1 MKIVIA
7 DYPDVLGRELEKE
20 YTFLREVIPDAA
32 IVTHPYTDPEAF
44 YREMQDADGLLTA
57 FIPLGKTALDHMP
70 ALKAISINATGYNFV
85 DLEETRRRDIPVCAI
100 GEYCTQEVAD
110 HTMALMLALD
120 RRLKTYIRAVDSE
133 HCWKY
138 YMASKPMGLNG
149 STLGLFGFGKIGRA
163 VARRARGFGMR
174 VLAVDRGIT
183 AHELP

>member
-1 MKIVIA
+1 
-7 DYPDVLGRELEKE
+7 
-20 YTFLREVIPDAA
+20 
-32 IVTHPYTDPEAF
+32 
-44 YREMQDADGLLTA
+44 
-57 FIPLGKTALDHMP
+57 
-70 ALKAISINATGYNFV
+70 
-85 DLEETRRRDIPVCAI
+85 
-100 GEYCTQEVAD
+100 
-110 HTMALMLALD
+110 MALMLALD
-120 RRLKTYIRAVDSE
+120 RRLKPYIRTVDSE

>member
-1 MKIVIA
+1 MSEQQYNTHWRRNKMKKIE
-7 DYPDVLGRELEKE
+7 DYVLS
-20 YTFLREVIPDAA
+20 IPDF
-32 IVTHPYTDPEAF
+32 PEPGIIF
-44 YREMQDADGLLTA
+44 RDITSVLQDADGLLTA
-57 FIPLGKTALDHMP
+57 FIPLDKTALDHMP

-120 RRLKTYIRAVDSE
+120 RRLKPYIRTVDSE

>member
-1 MKIVIA
+1 MQPLLHIPI
-7 DYPDVLGRELEKE
+7 PI
-20 YTFLREVIPDAA
+20 LR
-32 IVTHPYTDPEAF
+32 HF

-57 FIPLGKTALDHMP
+57 SIPLDKTALDHMP

-100 GEYCTQEVAD
+100 EEYCTQEVAD

-120 RRLKTYIRAVDSE
+120 RRLKTYIRTVDSE